1 MKITLIATFSPPI
14 TGQSVAC
21 DLLLENLK
29 SEKNISVKVINFAKP
44 DLVNNK
50 FPILRIFRLF
60 LMNFEIFFKARKSD
74 IIYFTPSESYLG
86 NLKDILIYILLLGRL
101 NKTFVHIHGGMGF
114 KNLIFKNYFLRK
126 INLFFLKKF
135 KRILVLSK
143 FHQNTFAEQG
153 LTKLSIVKNFADKN
167 IFYNDLAQEKQN
179 TNVSYISNFIS
190 SKGYECVLKAALL
203 NNNPNIFFHFAGKF
217 ETEIDEKIFLEKIKS
232 KSNIIYHGVVA
243 DEQKINLFKLTD
255 IFVLP
260 TNYPYE
266 GQPISI
272 LEGYAS
278 SCAVITCA
286 HSGIPDIFSDE
297 VNGYYITFNDSN
309 RLLMRIYE
317 LHNDVELLASMK
329 VTNFNYACEHFTT
342 KIHLNS
348 IREAL
353 EIDV

>member
-29 SEKNISVKVINFAKP
+29 SEKNISVEVINFAKP

-50 FPILRIFRLF
+50 FPILRIFRLL

-86 NLKDILIYILLLGRL
+86 NLKDIVIYTLLLGRL

-135 KRILVLSK
+135 KRILVLSR

-153 LTKLSIVKNFADKN
+153 LTKLSVVKNFADKN
-167 IFYNDLAQEKQN
+167 IFYNNLAQERQN

-190 SKGYECVLKAALL
+190 SKGYECV
-203 NNNPNIFFHFAGKF
+203 
-217 ETEIDEKIFLEKIKS
+217 
-232 KSNIIYHGVVA
+232 
-243 DEQKINLFKLTD
+243 
-255 IFVLP
+255 
-260 TNYPYE
+260 
-266 GQPISI
+266 
-272 LEGYAS
+272 
-278 SCAVITCA
+278 
-286 HSGIPDIFSDE
+286 
-297 VNGYYITFNDSN
+297 
-309 RLLMRIYE
+309 
-317 LHNDVELLASMK
+317 
-329 VTNFNYACEHFTT
+329 
-342 KIHLNS
+342 
-348 IREAL
+348 
-353 EIDV
+353 